1 MSSTS
6 ANATSASTVAQPPTL
21 AEHLALAASLDP
33 EHFAAFCAAGRELL
47 HSPDDTQM
55 LKKAAKALGADV
67 DAVGASVRALCH
79 ILVSSATAGR
89 SADDLLRGIE
99 AELPAASVESFQA
112 FYADVAA
119 EVERE
124 TKRDLALP
132 HYRGLEWRLQATRSR
147 PP

>member
-1 MSSTS
+1 MLFPSR
-6 ANATSASTVAQPPTL
+6 VAIADSRSLTR
-21 AEHLALAASLDP
+21 AAEREHLALAASLDP

-89 SADDLLRGIE
+89 SADDLLEDAMAAVAE
-99 AELPAASVESFQA
+99 ARRRHPAVPLVLVLSQA
-112 FYADVAA
+112 F
-119 EVERE
+119 
-124 TKRDLALP
+124 LA
-132 HYRGLEWRLQATRSR
+132 
-147 PP
+147 